1 MEATIRPSDIFKKT
15 GFWNA
20 TAWAVW
26 TAAVLILTIRPL
38 LMSQRGT
45 SFDTYNVA
53 GLHWIHGENV
63 YAHTQWIG
71 FVYSPVVAVFFA
83 PFASLPVALANIFW
97 RVLNAGALLGGLA
110 ALLKTNLFAGIKQR
124 NFGIVF
130 VLLAPLALGNID
142 VSQANPLIAGLIM
155 LTIAAVQV
163 ERWNVAAL
171 CVAIATFFKI
181 YPLAVGLLI
190 CVIAPR
196 RFTWRL
202 LIALLL
208 LAIAPFF
215 FQRWPYV
222 ANQYHEWI
230 ATRASDDRRNW
241 PIEKLPLD
249 LWFLFRW
256 LGQVSIASRIYSL
269 IQLGSALAL
278 AVLGAFGTWKNW
290 STARVLTGLFCLAS
304 VWMILCGPAT
314 ESYTYLLLAP
324 PTILALVQSFNA
336 GQPVWLRVW
345 VSAVFA
351 LELLAVARA
360 SFFPHFKPFWAL
372 SFQPLSAVLFLSY
385 CLFWLFNNSFWQPD
399 RPAMPN
405 THAKVT
411 P

>member
-1 MEATIRPSDIFKKT
+1 MEATIRPSDILKKT

-20 TAWAVW
+20 IAWAVW

-53 GLHWIHGENV
+53 GLHWIHGEKV
-63 YAHTQWIG
+63 YNHTQWIG
-71 FVYSPVVAVFFA
+71 FVYSPIVAVFFA
-83 PFASLPVALANIFW
+83 PFAFLPVALANIFW
-97 RVLNAGALLGGLA
+97 RLLNAGVLLGGLA

-124 NFGIVF
+124 NVGIVF

-155 LTIAAVQV
+155 LAIAAVQV

-171 CVAIATFFKI
+171 CIAIATFFKI

-241 PIEKLPLD
+241 PVEKLPLD

-278 AVLGAFGTWKNW
+278 AVFGAFGTWKNW
-290 STARVLTGLFCLAS
+290 STARVSTGLFCLAS

-345 VSAVFA
+345 VSAVSA
-351 LELLAVARA
+351 LELLAVTRA
-360 SFFPHFKPFWAL
+360 SFLPHFKPFWAL
-372 SFQPLSAVLFLSY
+372 SFQPLSAVLFLGY
-385 CLFWLFNNSFWQPD
+385 CLFWLFNDSFWQPGRAVMMD
-399 RPAMPN
+399 